1 MKTRLLTKCL
11 LLLLTLCLAVAV
23 FAACKDDDVN
33 EVVDALTRQTGTE
46 QTGSEQTGTEQTGTE
61 QTGTTPAGDNTQG
74 ETPSSG
80 DTQGETPAG
89 GDQTQS
95 GGNTPDNTGDEGNT
109 PQNPTPAVRTTV
121 TEEEWYAALAVQ
133 NFANVTICYSNE
145 LAGYG
150 NDTDT
155 SRLQI
160 ADFYRMDSAWTT
172 LYADGTYCLYTEH
185 EGLATSDQDVE
196 NEAFW
201 LMDADDMESDLDE
214 SDAYQLFV
222 MNLLRDDTHYGF
234 GYFTYNSEKNWYEYC
249 NEQYDD
255 SVILVAFADGKLSVI
270 GYCYAAGNDFR
281 IGLFYDYGSTQI
293 DAVTDE
299 NGLIFLRA
307 QGADSYRVREYN
319 GTASTI
325 SIPSTVNGRSVTS
338 IGDRVFSGCTG
349 LTSITIPNSVT
360 SIGGYAFYECTGLTS
375 VTIGNGVTSI
385 GNNAFYNCSGLTSV
399 TIPNGVTSIGNYAF
413 SGCTGLTSVTIGNS
427 VMSMGYYPFF
437 GCSSLTSITVAD
449 GNTVYHS
456 AGNCL
461 IETAS
466 KTLIAGC
473 NNSIIPTDGS
483 VTSIESYAFNRC
495 AGLTSVT
502 IPNSVTSIG
511 SWAFSGCTGLT
522 SIAIPN
528 SVTSIGGLAFSGCT
542 GLTSITVADGNTVY
556 HSAGNCLIETASKTL
571 ILGCNNSIIPTDGS
585 VTSIGWYA
593 FYYCSGLTSITIPDS
608 VTSIGDSAFWG
619 CIGLTSITIPD
630 SVTSIG
636 NSAFGE
642 CYKLVE
648 VYNKSSLTIT
658 KGSEDNGY
666 VGYYAKEIYT
676 APYTSKLSTDANGYI
691 LYTDGADKI
700 LMGYTGSET
709 ELVLPNDVT
718 EIYHVAFYTCT
729 GLTSVTIP
737 NSVTSIGMGAFYN
750 CSGLTS
756 ITIPDSVTSIG
767 SYAFQNCTGLTS
779 ITIPDSVT
787 SMGDYAFSHCTGLT
801 NINYQGSKVQWN
813 AIRKDYKWNYNTGSY
828 TIHCTDGDISK

>member
-466 KTLIAGC
+466 KTLI
-473 NNSIIPTDGS
+473 
-483 VTSIESYAFNRC
+483 
-495 AGLTSVT
+495 
-502 IPNSVTSIG
+502 
-511 SWAFSGCTGLT
+511 
-522 SIAIPN
+522 
-528 SVTSIGGLAFSGCT
+528 
-542 GLTSITVADGNTVY
+542 
-556 HSAGNCLIETASKTL
+556 
-571 ILGCNNSIIPTDGS
+571 LGCNNSIIPTDGS

-767 SYAFQNCTGLTS
+767 SYAFQHCTGLTS